1 MANRTD
7 ILAQNVHGTDPQNLV
22 EHLLRQRIQNSR
34 YWKEHC
40 FGLDAETLIEKAVK
54 IDHIGSTFGGIRKP
68 TPFICL
74 VLKLLQIQP
83 PLEAVIE
90 YVKQDEH
97 KYLRAL
103 GAFYTRLVGDP
114 VRVHKVLEPLYND
127 YRKLAVRSPSGWEL
141 SHMDELVDMLLR
153 EEFAW
158 ELTLPALPKRRLLEA
173 SGKLAPRASLLAGM
187 AAQDGPRDAT
197 GDAAGGPEFSADAS
211 AEHAGGYSAASAAGP
226 GRDEDRASSLALADR
241 LLAKQ
246 RAAVAAAAS
255 SGDTPG
261 RAAGMDRKR
270 ERGGS
275 SSDSLSVEEWN
286 KRRAE
291 LGMAPLRSGRS

>member
-7 ILAQNVHGTDPQNLV
+7 VLAQNVHGTDPQNLV

-83 PLEAVIE
+83 PLDAVIE

-114 VRVHKVLEPLYND
+114 VQVYKVLEPLYND
-127 YRKLAVRSPSGWEL
+127 FRKLAVRSPSGWEL

-158 ELTLPALPKRRLLEA
+158 ELTLPMLPRRRLLES
-173 SGKLAPRASLLAGM
+173 SGKLAPRVSLLAGL
-187 AAQDGPRDAT
+187 AAEDAPRVAS
-197 GDAAGGPEFSADAS
+197 GDESGGARAGADAFTERS
-211 AEHAGGYSAASAAGP
+211 GGRSAASAASP
-226 GRDEDRASSLALADR
+226 GRDEDRSSAAALADR

-255 SGDTPG
+255 AGAAPAEAGD
-261 RAAGMDRKR
+261 AGRKR
-270 ERGGS
+270 GRGAS

>member
-114 VRVHKVLEPLYND
+114 VQVYKVLEPLYND

-158 ELTLPALPKRRLLEA
+158 ELTLPMLPKRRLLEA
-173 SGKLAPRASLLAGM
+173 SGKLAPRASLLAGL
-187 AAQDGPRDAT
+187 AAKDASREDAV
-197 GDAAGGPEFSADAS
+197 GDAAVARARADS
-211 AEHAGGYSAASAAGP
+211 PAERAGGHFVASP
-226 GRDEDRASSLALADR
+226 GRDEDRASALALADR

-255 SGDTPG
+255 AGDAPA
-261 RAAGMDRKR
+261 RAADAGRRR